1 MRMTESI
8 SSHLEQRNIT
18 LFLIIKRS
26 LDFLSGVNVYNMK
39 DQRER
44 YPFDESYLFL
54 LTPVSLLHI
63 TLENNK
69 KKLIMQQCF
78 VLQYFASKRHSCA
91 SPFAKLSL

>member
-1 MRMTESI
+1 MTESI
-8 SSHLEQRNIT
+8 STNLEQRNTT

-26 LDFLSGVNVYNMK
+26 LDFLPGVNVCDMK

-63 TLENNK
+63 TYEN
-69 KKLIMQQCF
+69 IEEID
-78 VLQYFASKRHSCA
+78 
-91 SPFAKLSL
+91 